1 MSLLSGWKQVTFL
14 PFQRKIFKIVVLMEM
29 EKVDPR
35 SQADTVDSDVVE
47 MVILF

>member
-1 MSLLSGWKQVTFL
+1 MDENNLNFSV
-14 PFQRKIFKIVVLMEM
+14 FQKYILKADPMEM

-35 SQADTVDSDVVE
+35 SQTDTVDSDVVE